1 MVILDIPGFNL
12 VISMFA
18 ESILRLKN
26 GAKIYDLYIDNKNIL
41 WEI

>member
-1 MVILDIPGFNL
+1 
-12 VISMFA
+12 MFA

-41 WEI
+41 WEIWLLSFELYAPVR